1 MHPVF
6 AQAAFLTSAADAGGL
21 PPDRGHEVAFAGR
34 SNSGKSSA
42 LNRIT
47 ARRKLARVSKTPG
60 RTQLINFFTLGDPDS
75 TQTRLA
81 DLPGYGF
88 AQVPLDVRLR
98 WRGMI
103 ESYLQNRRCLRG
115 LVLVMDARHP
125 LTAFDLQMLEW
136 TAAIGLPA
144 HVLLSKADKFAR
156 GASLKQLAAVRKSL
170 AESITVQLFSAQTGQ
185 GVDEAREKLAEWL
198 QLK

>member
-1 MHPVF
+1 MHSVF
-6 AQAAFLTSAADAGGL
+6 AQAAFLTSAADSGGC

-34 SNSGKSSA
+34 SNAGKSSA

-47 ARRKLARVSKTPG
+47 ARRALARVSKTPG
-60 RTQLINFFTLGDPDS
+60 RTQLINFFTLGDADAG
-75 TQTRLA
+75 QARLA

-88 AQVPLDVRLR
+88 AQVPLEVRLR

-115 LVLVMDARHP
+115 VVLVMDSRHP
-125 LTAFDLQMLEW
+125 LTAFDQQMLEW

-170 AESITVQLFSAQTGQ
+170 PAPVSVQLFSAQTGQ
-185 GVDEAREKLAEWL
+185 GVEEARAKVAEWL